1 MLTRLC
7 LVRHGETDWN
17 VARRLQGFT
26 DIPLNAE
33 GLRQAHA
40 AAAHLT
46 QEGFEAIYSS
56 DLQRARATAD
66 IIAKQVGLRVAD
78 DARLRE
84 RNFGVLQGMTP
95 DEAAARYPDIQPRI
109 RARDAELA
117 PPEGE
122 SLAVFAERVRDGL
135 DSIAGR
141 HPGQTILVVA
151 HGGVLDIAYRIA
163 TGKPLSEAR
172 DFALGNATLN
182 WISWDGQGWAL
193 IAWDQRAHL
202 DHNLDELPL

>member
-17 VARRLQGFT
+17 VERRLQGFT

-56 DLQRARATAD
+56 DLQRARSTAD
-66 IIAKQVGLRVAD
+66 IIAKPLNLPVEN
-78 DARLRE
+78 DAHLRE
-84 RNFGVLQGMTP
+84 RNFGILQGMTP
-95 DEAAARYPDIQPRI
+95 DEAAERYPDIQPRI
-109 RARDAELA
+109 RARDIDLA

-122 SLAVFAERVRDGL
+122 SLSVFATRVREGL
-135 DSIAGR
+135 DGIAAR

-163 TGKPLSEAR
+163 TGKALSATR

-182 WISWDGQGWAL
+182 WISWDGQHWAL